1 MIEEAKKPVRL
12 VWVPHIFTPNSHH
25 LLGRPWEYHKA
36 SVGRSRGHHHC
47 STWSHVLLYLTTCTH
62 KHLGCVPAAYSHR
75 TCVLFTPKLLAHLNK
90 SARRVTGR
98 RRSRETSLRL
108 VFCAP
113 HHPTHPWCTPRRE
126 CPDADDRCHT
136 YSKHD
141 GMRSQRGQMA
151 TSAPQSR
158 PGRRGWPRR
167 DRRPP
172 PGRPQLA
179 RRRLRAAHAA
189 CGTLSRR
196 AHTQADELGESAARG
211 RNLLRESDEEGRV
224 RGGRPGRGAA
234 PLSSGCGGDAQR

>member
-1 MIEEAKKPVRL
+1 MAFLHPLSDHSESHSESFGPLAGLPLRGGAAEPGKVA
-12 VWVPHIFTPNSHH
+12 TPGF
-25 LLGRPWEYHKA
+25 L
-36 SVGRSRGHHHC
+36 C
-47 STWSHVLLYLTTCTH
+47 STPPSPPMVHVATRM
-62 KHLGCVPAAYSHR
+62 S
-75 TCVLFTPKLLAHLNK
+75 
-90 SARRVTGR
+90 GR
-98 RRSRETSLRL
+98 RRPLPYL
-108 VFCAP
+108 
-113 HHPTHPWCTPRRE
+113 H
-126 CPDADDRCHT
+126 DRYMHN

-151 TSAPQSR
+151 TSAPQAR

-224 RGGRPGRGAA
+224 RGGWPGRGAG
-234 PLSSGCGGDAQR
+234 PLGSGCGSDAQR

>member
-1 MIEEAKKPVRL
+1 MCYYTSQPAHTNTLAASR
-12 VWVPHIFTPNSHH
+12 PHIHTVQA
-25 LLGRPWEYHKA
+25 Y
-36 SVGRSRGHHHC
+36 
-47 STWSHVLLYLTTCTH
+47 
-62 KHLGCVPAAYSHR
+62 YSHQSYSR
-75 TCVLFTPKLLAHLNK
+75 NHDE

-158 PGRRGWPRR
+158 PGRRSWPRR